1 MDYMY
6 GIALGVL
13 LYFGIMEEQKNY
25 LEIIEVPEESKDVI
39 IGISGICLIFLV
51 FVIPIWYIQIKNI
64 VKDTKKKRKDS
75 DNVVKSS
82 LLSNGEES
90 DTMSML
96 VKPSSEWVP
105 TSFVNIT
112 SLMHSS
118 GGYTQKSCC
127 CRKKKKKVFF

>member
-1 MDYMY
+1 MTRKTQIENSTNRKDSK
-6 GIALGVL
+6 GNALVAL
-13 LYFGIMEEQKNY
+13 SIYFG
-25 LEIIEVPEESKDVI
+25 
-39 IGISGICLIFLV
+39 
-51 FVIPIWYIQIKNI
+51 NI